1 MQTENVYSHAI
12 IGRYS
17 TIGDMCWIK
26 FNKYKTLQF
35 AEQALKDMT
44 KNIKTP
50 SHELKIVPYF
60 QGYIFKDNFI
70 N

>member
-17 TIGDMCWIK
+17 AIGDMCWIK
-26 FNKYKTLQF
+26 FNKYKTLQS
-35 AEQALKDMT
+35 AEQALIDMT
-44 KNIKTP
+44 KSISNS

-60 QGYIFKDNFI
+60 QGYIFKDNL
-70 N
+70 